1 MRDIA
6 EFVRNGDREG
16 KPEGNYILVE
26 LLAAQVLAKAAYN
39 GTRFTGLDEIRQA
52 IFDVAGHP
60 MHNRIS
66 GPLTLNT
73 YQFRP
78 RVVDGPTCGVMKA
91 QS

>member
-39 GTRFTGLDEIRQA
+39 GTRFKGLDEIRQA

-66 GPLTLNT
+66 GPLT
-73 YQFRP
+73 RP
-78 RVVDGPTCGVMKA
+78 ESDVGTEAAYRVA
-91 QS
+91 QLIGITP